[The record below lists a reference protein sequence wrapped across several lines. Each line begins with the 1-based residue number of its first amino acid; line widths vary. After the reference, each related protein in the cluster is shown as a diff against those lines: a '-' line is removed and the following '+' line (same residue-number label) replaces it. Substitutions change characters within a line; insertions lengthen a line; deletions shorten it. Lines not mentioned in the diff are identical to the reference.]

1 MDKKTLYGVDKTLE
15 VKSWSVWTEDATV
28 IVEWG
33 KLAGKKQIKKTVCKP
48 KNVGRSNETTPS
60 QQAELEAQSKWNKQY
75 DKYYRES
82 IEESRLLLTEGVML
96 AQDYTK
102 KPHFLED
109 TFYASRKIDGLRC
122 KTVFVNGEPEW
133 HSRGGK
139 TYPVPEHL
147 IPQLKRLH
155 EVTGVESL
163 DGEAY
168 VSGYKLQK
176 IQSCVKKPNDL
187 TKKVTYEVFDVPVL
201 YEPFVNRNCTMESF
215 KETAAELLHVNIVE
229 QELITKSGLEEKLYQ
244 YLLEG
249 FEGIML
255 RNPQGFYEFQNKR
268 SNDLLKYKLMED
280 SECKVLSCKEDK
292 NGQGLFTVEW
302 TNPETNSKVV
312 FELAMNGSHE
322 ENTYEKLSK
331 RLGEWVNFKYQ
342 DLTEDGIPTFAR
354 GLYFRKCDD
363 SGAPLE

>member
-15 VKSWSVWTEDATV
+15 VKSWSVWTEDDTV
-28 IVEWG
+28 VVEWG
-33 KLAGKKQIKKTVCKP
+33 KLDGKKQIKKTVCKS

-60 QQAELEAQSKWNKQY
+60 QQADLEAQSKWNKQY
-75 DKYYRES
+75 DKYYRGS
-82 IEESRLLLTEGVML
+82 IEEAKSLLTEGVML

-102 KPHFLED
+102 KPHFLEY

-122 KTVFVNGEPEW
+122 KTIFVNGKPEW

-147 IPQLKRLH
+147 IPQLNHLH

-187 TKKVTYEVFDVPVL
+187 TKKVTYEIFDVPML
-201 YEPFVNRNCTMESF
+201 DTPFVNRNCIMESF
-215 KETAAELLHVNIVE
+215 KETVVELLHINIVE
-229 QELITKSGLEEKLYQ
+229 QELITKSELEEKLYQ
-244 YLLEG
+244 YLSEG

-255 RNPQGFYEFQNKR
+255 RNQNGCYGFQNKR

-280 SECKVLSCKEDK
+280 SECKVLSCQEDK

-302 TNPETNSKVV
+302 TNPETNVKVT
-312 FELAMNGSHE
+312 FELSMNGSHE
-322 ENTYEKLSK
+322 SNTYEKLSK

-342 DLTEDGIPTFAR
+342 DLTEDGVPTFAR

-363 SGAPLE
+363 RGNPLE